1 MSPRTALTG
10 IRTLVGAGTWLAPRL
25 SGSLFGLD
33 VKANPQLPYVARLF
47 AIRDLAL
54 AAGLQASDGDAMRS
68 WVQIGIACDAADA
81 AAGVLA
87 GRRRELSPLSTLL
100 ATATALMGVG
110 LGISVLRG
118 VDAAGLPP
126 GS

>member
-1 MSPRTALTG
+1 MSARTTLTG
-10 IRTLVGAGTWLAPRL
+10 IRTLVGAGTWVAPRL

-54 AAGLQASDGDAMRS
+54 AAGVQSSDGDAMRS

-81 AAGVLA
+81 AAGILA
-87 GRRRELSPLSTLL
+87 GRRGELSRLSTVLV
-100 ATATALMGVG
+100 TATALMGVG
-110 LGISVLRG
+110 LGISVLREA
-118 VDAAGLPP
+118 DASPP
-126 GS
+126 PAP